1 MRLLQRLST
10 AMRVRIRNRR
20 FFQQAALSLFVIY
33 CSTLFLIIYAHRTL
47 GSNANMNSSM
57 ESRFFSPFFT
67 ASSFSSAQSI
77 DIDAP
82 EFSACLLIMDDNHL
96 LTEWIAYHYFA
107 LNLRTLIVMVDPQS
121 QTSPRYILDRWKD
134 RIEIQQ
140 WRDADVMTES
150 EFLEAQREVQ
160 LKFKAYD
167 LNPQL
172 VHHRARQRLFY
183 YKCLQQL
190 QTDGKGWTLLIDTDE
205 YLTINYPT
213 LRQDAN
219 NTTALPLPQM
229 DQPASVATFIQ
240 QQQQQQQQ
248 LLLHLD
254 DINNNTLTALQNL
267 QSSPCVQVPRI
278 RFGVA
283 ESTTEQVQQ
292 LVPHPFNGSQFQTL
306 NWRSHASPG
315 DFKRNKISK
324 TIIDLTRVHPHE
336 LLPVDSIHLPI
347 RKHCS
352 QLNLHI
358 PSHQSLLRLHHYL
371 GSYTQY
377 MYRENDAR
385 LLGNKGRSQ
394 QDYRNNNAIAKP
406 ETDDDIRPWLKGFV
420 QQETSAMATRL
431 LAGVGHLDP
440 KSWQPYHSTDRCA
453 LLFFGLPRA
462 FREMVL
468 PSIVQHLLIP
478 NARHQCDI
486 YVHFF
491 YQSKE
496 HAGRK
501 NKGGN
506 IDPREIFLLQQA
518 ATAVAKRH
526 GPTSHDGGP
535 PRLPNIAFT
544 HDTEQDFWKRRGV
557 ALEKYHNTINDDD
570 GKPAYYPWLARTYT
584 NASLD
589 NVVKQW
595 HSLENS
601 FKLMD
606 YHAKKLNVAYSRVG
620 MFRADVMYL
629 TPIDIAS
636 LDSNHTSMTTATTT
650 DTQNNHAV
658 VAPFARLPVNDRMMY
673 GPYEAVKIWA
683 TKRFELIEERA
694 RLRQDPGFEMHS
706 ERFLNASILPEI
718 RKLGVEVH
726 VNRDICFVRTRA
738 DMSAIVSD
746 CTQGGATRGWNTVDR
761 KRLVESIVGRNCSSY
776 KWGNRFKFLGCGKHQ
791 VYSDVGMKEG
801 QDAE

>member
-1 MRLLQRLST
+1 
-10 AMRVRIRNRR
+10 
-20 FFQQAALSLFVIY
+20 
-33 CSTLFLIIYAHRTL
+33 
-47 GSNANMNSSM
+47 
-57 ESRFFSPFFT
+57 
-67 ASSFSSAQSI
+67 
-77 DIDAP
+77 
-82 EFSACLLIMDDNHL
+82 MDDNHL

-107 LNLRTLIVMVDPQS
+107 LNLKTLIVMVDPKS

-140 WRDADVMTES
+140 WRDTDVMTES
-150 EFLEAQREVQ
+150 EFREAQLEVQ
-160 LKFKAYD
+160 RKFKAYD

-172 VHHRARQRLFY
+172 VLHRARQRLFY

-190 QTDGKGWTLLIDTDE
+190 QTSGKGWTLLIDTDE

-213 LRQDAN
+213 LLQVQEAN
-219 NTTALPLPQM
+219 HHANKTNLPLPQM
-229 DQPASVATFIQ
+229 DQPGSVANFI
-240 QQQQQQQQ
+240 QQQ
-248 LLLHLD
+248 LLLDTNIH
-254 DINNNTLTALQNL
+254 NSTSTALQNL
-267 QSSPCVQVPRI
+267 QSSPCVQVPRL

-283 ESTTEQVQQ
+283 ESTTEQVQH
-292 LVPHPFNGSQFQTL
+292 LVPHPWNGSDFQTM
-306 NWRSHASPG
+306 NWRSHTSAG

-324 TIIDLTRVHPHE
+324 TIIDLKRVHPHE

-352 QLNLHI
+352 QRKLHI
-358 PSHQSLLRLHHYL
+358 KSQDSFLRIHHYL
-371 GSYTQY
+371 GSFQQYT
-377 MYRENDAR
+377 YRENDAR
-385 LLGNKGRSQ
+385 LVGSQGRGP

-406 ETDDDIRPWLKGFV
+406 ETDDDIRPWLSGFV
-420 QQETSAMATRL
+420 QQETSSIATQL
-431 LAGVGHLDP
+431 LAGVGQLDP
-440 KSWQPYHSTDRCA
+440 KSWQPYHSTERCA

-468 PSIVQHLLIP
+468 PSIVRHLLIP

-491 YQSKE
+491 QQYKE

-501 NKGGN
+501 NKGGD

-526 GPTSHDGGP
+526 GPKYEKNGDGP

-544 HDTEQDFWKRRGV
+544 HDSEQDFWNKRGPV
-557 ALEKYHNTINDDD
+557 LEKYHNTLNDDD
-570 GKPAYYPWLARTYT
+570 GKPAYYPYLARTYT

-589 NVVKQW
+589 NLVKQW
-595 HSLENS
+595 HSLENA
-601 FKLMD
+601 FRLMD
-606 YHAKKLNVAYSRVG
+606 YHAKKLNVTYSRVG
-620 MFRADVMYL
+620 MFRADAMYL

-636 LDSNHTSMTTATTT
+636 LDSNHTGTAAATTTTT

-658 VAPFARLPVNDRMMY
+658 LAPFARLPVNDRMMY
-673 GPYEAVKIWA
+673 GPYKAVKIWA

-694 RLRQDPGFEMHS
+694 RLRRDPGFEMHS

-718 RKLGVEVH
+718 QKLGVELH

-746 CTQGGATRGWNTVDR
+746 CTQGGTTRGWKKVDR
-761 KRLVESIVGRNCSSY
+761 KGLVESIVGRNCSSY
-776 KWGNRFKFLGCGKHQ
+776 KWGNRFKFLGCGEHQ
-791 VYSDVGMKEG
+791 VYSDVVMKGG